1 LLQRCAAKAH
11 IIYRYILYIYCIF
24 DFIYHLDKKLQINNK
39 HILCILF
46 LFGHKHYYFLGKI
59 SKEEIM
65 AEITFLVEGIVC
77 TGCAMD
83 MENIMLDMDGVEEA
97 SVNFADGIF
106 SITYNPD
113 EVGGNTIITKVKNL
127 GFKTKILAQQS

>member
-1 LLQRCAAKAH
+1 
-11 IIYRYILYIYCIF
+11 
-24 DFIYHLDKKLQINNK
+24 
-39 HILCILF
+39 
-46 LFGHKHYYFLGKI
+46 
-59 SKEEIM
+59 M

-97 SVNFADGIF
+97 SVNFAVGIF

-113 EVGGNTIITKVKNL
+113 EVGVNTIITKVKNL